1 MKATKN
7 WLKQYIDRTFTTD
20 EIDVGLT
27 QAGIEVE
34 GVEDLSTSFSGVV
47 VGKVVERIKHPNAD
61 RLSLCKVDAGEEELL
76 QIICGANNC
85 VEGMKTPVA
94 KVGAHLPDGMKIKK
108 AKLKGIESYGMLCS
122 AQELG
127 IDSALLS
134 ESEREGI
141 WTLPNDWEIGMDLKE
156 AIGFDDVTF
165 ELGITP
171 NRSDCLGMLNVAREL
186 GMMYKEKVKI
196 PEVNDTSE
204 NKAATEYASVEI
216 ENPELCNRYI
226 ARVVKNITIGPS
238 PLWMQKVLRASGM
251 RPINN
256 IVDITNYVM
265 LETGQPLHAF
275 DYDKLEEG
283 KIVVRAAH
291 DGEKM
296 TTLDGVD
303 RTLDSD
309 MILIADAKRPVAI
322 AGVMGGRNSE
332 IDENTVNI
340 LFESAHF
347 HYAHVRN
354 TSRKLGLRSEAS
366 SRFERGVPP
375 EVSMYAIN
383 RAVDLVEQMHAG
395 TAVAGVVDN
404 YPVKQEKHIIEL
416 EPARVNAT
424 LGTDIS
430 ASDMHS
436 YFERLGFDVIKLPGS
451 EKATIDIPFYRMDIT
466 RHVDLIEEVARIYGY
481 DKIPTTLPVSATNTK
496 RQKPEITL
504 TGRVKDILYGLGL
517 AEIITYAF
525 INPKEYIKLQ
535 HEEWLDSSVRI
546 LNPLSEA
553 QSVMRVSLIPGILN
567 IAKNNIRKNQKNLE
581 LYEVGKVFE
590 QHKKDELPDEK
601 RRVACLVT
609 GERIKNW
616 YGYSEEVDFYY
627 LKGIAESLLD
637 TLGIDKVSFVPNKKD
652 GIFHP
657 GRCTSILVNGE
668 EVGILGEVHPQVLEN
683 YAIKERTYVMELSL
697 DGFAGTIAN
706 VKSYKELPKYPSSNR
721 DIAFTIKKEVLDS
734 EIMQVIEEASSD
746 KLVDYRLFDV
756 YNGEQIEDGYK
767 SLAYNLTYQ
776 DSGKTLT
783 DEEVAEI
790 HQSIQISLEEKLGA
804 KLR

>member
-34 GVEDLSTSFSGVV
+34 GVDDLSASFSGVV
-47 VGKVVERIKHPNAD
+47 VGKVVDRIKHPNAD
-61 RLSLCKVDAGEEELL
+61 RLSLCKVDVGEGELL
-76 QIICGANNC
+76 QIICGAANC
-85 VEGMKTPVA
+85 TAGMKTPVA
-94 KVGAHLPDGMKIKK
+94 KVGAVLPGGFKIKK
-108 AKLKGIESYGMLCS
+108 AKLKGLESFGMLCS
-122 AQELG
+122 AQELE

-141 WTLPNDWEIGMDLKE
+141 WTLPDDWEIGMDLKE

-186 GMMYKEKVKI
+186 GMMYKEKVMI
-196 PEVNDTSE
+196 PEVNDTSDDT
-204 NKAATEYASVEI
+204 AAAEYASVEI

-226 ARVVKNITIGPS
+226 ARIVKNISIGPS

-283 KIVVRAAH
+283 KIVVRAAR

-303 RTLDSD
+303 RVLEPD
-309 MILIADAKRPVAI
+309 MILITDAKKPVAI
-322 AGVMGGRNSE
+322 AGVMGGKNSE
-332 IDENTVNI
+332 VDENTVNI

-375 EVSMYAIN
+375 EISMYAIN
-383 RAVDLVEQMHAG
+383 RAVDLVEQMQAG
-395 TAVAGVVDN
+395 TAIPGVIDS
-404 YPVKQEKHIIEL
+404 YPIKQEKHIIEL
-416 EPARVNAT
+416 EPSRVNST
-424 LGTDIS
+424 LGTNIS
-430 ASDMHS
+430 ASDMYS
-436 YFERLGFDVIKLPGS
+436 YFERLGFDVIKVPGS
-451 EKATIDIPFYRMDIT
+451 ERAKIDIPFYRMDIT

-517 AEIITYAF
+517 SEIITYAF

-535 HEEWLDSSVRI
+535 HEEWLDSSVHI

-553 QSVMRVSLIPGILN
+553 QSVMRVSLLPGILN
-567 IAKNNIRKNQKNLE
+567 IAKNNIRKNQKNLQI
-581 LYEVGKVFE
+581 YEVGKVFE
-590 QHKKDELPDEK
+590 QYKKDELPKEK

-616 YGYSEEVDFYY
+616 YGYSEEVDFFY
-627 LKGIAESLLD
+627 LKGITESLLEN
-637 TLGIDKVSFVPNKKD
+637 LGIDKVSFVPQKDD

-657 GRCTSILVNGE
+657 GRCASIMVKGE
-668 EVGILGEVHPQVLEN
+668 NVGILGEVHPQVLEN

-697 DGFAGTIAN
+697 DGFVGSIAN
-706 VKSYKELPKYPSSNR
+706 VTSYKELPKYPSSNR
-721 DIAFTIKKEVLDS
+721 DIAFTIQKEVLDS
-734 EIMQVIEEASSD
+734 EIMQVIEDASND

-776 DSGKTLT
+776 DSEKTLT

-790 HQSIQISLEEKLGA
+790 HQSIQKSLEEKLGA